1 MAFKEITIAL
11 ILVLETIPVYR
22 MLNTQ
27 SGAHLF
33 SSDRNEINYLETNQ
47 PHFTMENNGEA
58 VFYVFEL

>member
-1 MAFKEITIAL
+1 
-11 ILVLETIPVYR
+11 